1 MKTRISAILI
11 SALLLMIVLTGLGWW
26 LERKSFEQQI
36 STLED
41 EIEKQITFRRNHNL
55 ALHDFMFQ
63 EIRDEELNMGKYTNS
78 GLKDTLR
85 YIESRTSEILT
96 QAETTRLEDFLEWGA
111 ELKKIYCA
119 QFRMPSPYEDT
130 LTFAELTD
138 ESILP
143 VQGRL
148 RVLEW
153 ESEVIELLNW
163 RLGVVRYFSHRYI
176 DNIAILPE
184 TPGGFKVKEGEI
196 FEGNIY
202 AQLKQVSSHNAWK
215 TTLGR
220 VTSAENDPVRIVI
233 PTKGLLPVGQK
244 EKEIVFSVTGLF
256 FNDFG
261 RFESVTTN
269 AVLTVVRE

>member
-1 MKTRISAILI
+1 MKTRISTVLI
-11 SALLLMIVLTGLGWW
+11 FVLLMMIVLTVGWW

-41 EIEKQITFRRNHNL
+41 EMDKQVTFRRNHNL
-55 ALHDFMFQ
+55 WLHDIMR
-63 EIRDEELNMGKYTNS
+63 EDIRDEELNMGKYTNS

-85 YIESRTSEILT
+85 YIESRTSEIL
-96 QAETTRLEDFLEWGA
+96 AHADTTRLEDFLEWGA
-111 ELKKIYCA
+111 ELKKIYYA
-119 QFRMPSPYEDT
+119 QFRMPSEDT
-130 LTFAELTD
+130 LSFSDLTA

-153 ESEVIELLNW
+153 EWDVIDLLNR
-163 RLGVVRYFSHRYI
+163 RLGVVTCFSSRYFN
-176 DNIAILPE
+176 DIAILPE
-184 TPGGFKVKEGEI
+184 TDDGFKVKEGEN

-202 AQLKQVSSHNAWK
+202 VQLKQGSSHNAWK

-220 VTSAENDPVRIVI
+220 VTYSENDPVRLFI
-233 PTKGLLPVGQK
+233 PTNGLLPAGQK

-256 FNDFG
+256 LNDFG
-261 RFESVTTN
+261 KFESVTTN